1 MDLVA
6 SDVSVAVAAVDA
18 TPNLETL
25 VWDTAW
31 ANASERRLVHH
42 ATKAYLSDL
51 VATLQPI
58 TVYVRASKGK
68 ATKMVGDET
77 GNHFMS
83 DSLVDLHLDEWKKI

>member
-1 MDLVA
+1 MDLIA
-6 SDVSVAVAAVDA
+6 TDVSVAVAAVDA
-18 TPNLETL
+18 MPNLETL
-25 VWDTAW
+25 VWEPAW
-31 ANASERRLVHH
+31 ANASDHWLVHR

-77 GNHFMS
+77 GNRFMS
-83 DSLVDLHLDEWKKI
+83 DSLVDLDEWKKI